1 MQILRFINSKLIIQK
16 HIYATKVGQLTY
28 MCNMYQEQ
36 QISRVVCELKLVSNQ
51 VTKICEVVQAIQES
65 SGATS
70 ININNFTHQP
80 LQELLRADFPS
91 IFFFFSFFLFFSFF
105 FVRTSQQWGYFGF
118 KSLSCLEQI
127 PRFSHAVFDFILNT
141 GFSRMRV
148 LSFYVHNIIHE
159 ILQFFSPECLVNG
172 STWGHQSHNRLPSN
186 TQKITLNLAYN

>member
-1 MQILRFINSKLIIQK
+1 MS
-16 HIYATKVGQLTY
+16 LTSPY
-28 MCNMYQEQ
+28 KSCLG
-36 QISRVVCELKLVSNQ
+36 QISPLFSF
-51 VTKICEVVQAIQES
+51 S
-65 SGATS
+65 SLS
-70 ININNFTHQP
+70 
-80 LQELLRADFPS
+80 
-91 IFFFFSFFLFFSFF
+91 FFFFFFF

>member
-1 MQILRFINSKLIIQK
+1 MINTCSCNQTHKACLSTKMTHLMQILRFINSKLIIQK

-70 ININNFTHQP
+70 ININNVTHQP

-91 IFFFFSFFLFFSFF
+91 FFFFFSFFFFLC
-105 FVRTSQQWGYFGF
+105 VH
-118 KSLSCLEQI
+118 LSSGGILDLSRFLAQNRFPAFLMQCL
-127 PRFSHAVFDFILNT
+127 T
-141 GFSRMRV
+141 
-148 LSFYVHNIIHE
+148 LS
-159 ILQFFSPECLVNG
+159 
-172 STWGHQSHNRLPSN
+172 
-186 TQKITLNLAYN
+186 